1 MSLPRIVLASASPRR
16 VELMRQAGWDFE
28 VDVSGAGESEN
39 HDAGPEALAL
49 ENARR
54 KWAAVAVRRPA
65 DLVIAADTVVWRE
78 GIFYG
83 KPRDLS
89 HARKMLGELAG
100 RSHRVVTGVVLGAG
114 SGTPIEFAGVT
125 EVTFHPLGFND
136 IEDYIASIDP
146 LDKAGGYAAQG
157 EGGRIILRFE
167 GAISNVIG
175 LPLERL
181 SEILIELGHRPQT
194 RQV

>member
-1 MSLPRIVLASASPRR
+1 
-16 VELMRQAGWDFE
+16 MRQAGWDFE

-49 ENARR
+49 DNARR
-54 KWAAVAVRRPA
+54 KWAAVADRRPA

-89 HARKMLGELAG
+89 HARKMLSELAG

-114 SGTPIEFAGVT
+114 SGAPIEFAGVT

-136 IEDYIASIDP
+136 IEDYIATIDP

-157 EGGRIILRFE
+157 EGGRIISRFE

-181 SEILIELGHRPQT
+181 SEILIELGHQPQT

>member
-1 MSLPRIVLASASPRR
+1 
-16 VELMRQAGWDFE
+16 
-28 VDVSGAGESEN
+28 
-39 HDAGPEALAL
+39 
-49 ENARR
+49 
-54 KWAAVAVRRPA
+54 
-65 DLVIAADTVVWRE
+65 
-78 GIFYG
+78 
-83 KPRDLS
+83 
-89 HARKMLGELAG
+89 MLGELAG